1 MRELSAGGVVY
12 RRHGNRTEILLIR
25 DRFGKIS
32 FPKGKMEPGET
43 PEQTALREILEETGI
58 AGTIEAPLPGTEF
71 DFQKESGE
79 IVHKVVRFFLVRA
92 TGGSLRAREGEIA
105 GAAWHSPAE
114 AWRLQLREGYE
125 GNNEALERAL
135 ALLGAGPGGGP
146 AADSGQTPEGDP
158 ADGTGD
164 RGAADG
170 MAGGGP
176 LAENRFSVWR
186 PGDPPAPFV
195 ELALLKAD
203 ARPADIDRLC
213 GEAAARRFRAVCVGG
228 GWVRRCRERLT
239 GTGVRVCAAVGFP
252 LGAAATRVKAF
263 EAAAAVEDGASE
275 IDVVISVGRLL
286 EGDYEAVG
294 RDLAAVVQAVQGG
307 ALVKA
312 VLETGLLTDKLKVE
326 ACRLAEAAGADFV
339 RTSTGFVPVGDLEAD
354 VRLLRSAVPPGLGVK
369 AAGGVRGPDAA
380 RRLLLA
386 GANRIESDDVTVVA
400 VSAV

>member
-12 RRHGNRTEILLIR
+12 RRNGDRTEILLIR
-25 DRFGKIS
+25 DRFGRMS

-58 AGTIEAPLPGTEF
+58 SGTIEAPLPGTEF

-92 TGGSLRAREGEIA
+92 TGGDLRAREGEIA
-105 GAAWHSPAE
+105 GAAWHSPAD
-114 AWRLQLREGYE
+114 AWRLQLSEGYE

-135 ALLGAGPGGGP
+135 ALLGAAPDADAGG
-146 AADSGQTPEGDP
+146 A
-158 ADGTGD
+158 
-164 RGAADG
+164 
-170 MAGGGP
+170 AGGGP
-176 LAENRFSVWR
+176 SAESRFPVWR
-186 PGDPPAPFV
+186 PGDPLAPFV
-195 ELALLKAD
+195 EHALLKAD

-213 GEAAARRFRAVCVGG
+213 EEAVARRFYAVSVGG

-239 GTGVRVCAAVGFP
+239 GTGVKVCAVVGFP
-252 LGAAATRVKAF
+252 LGSAATRVKAF
-263 EAAAAVEDGASE
+263 EAAAAVEDGAAE

-286 EGDYEAVG
+286 EGDYEAVS
-294 RDLAAVVQAVQGG
+294 RDLAAGVQAVQGG

-312 VLETGLLTDKLKVE
+312 VLETGLLSDRLKVE

-339 RTSTGFVPVGDLEAD
+339 RTSTGFVPAGDLEAD
-354 VRLLRSAVPPGLGVK
+354 VRLLRSSASPGLGVK
-369 AAGGVRGPDAA
+369 AAGGVRSPDTA

-386 GANRIESDDVTVVA
+386 GANRVESWEGAIVVA
-400 VSAV
+400 GPGE

>member
-1 MRELSAGGVVY
+1 MRELSAGGIVY
-12 RRHGNRTEILLIR
+12 RRDGNRTEILLIR

-71 DFQKESGE
+71 DFRKESGE
-79 IVHKVVRFFLVRA
+79 TVHKVVRFFLVRA

-105 GAAWHSPAE
+105 GAAWHSPAD

-135 ALLGAGPGGGP
+135 ALLGEGPEGGP
-146 AADSGQTPEGDP
+146 AADAGGVAGSDP
-158 ADGTGD
+158 AYGTAGA
-164 RGAADG
+164 GAADEVSG
-170 MAGGGP
+170 EGP
-176 LAENRFSVWR
+176 PAASRFPVWR
-186 PGDPPAPFV
+186 PGDSLAPFV
-195 ELALLKAD
+195 EHALLKAD
-203 ARPADIDRLC
+203 ARPGDIDRLC
-213 GEAAARRFRAVCVGG
+213 EEAAARRFHAVCVGG

-239 GTGVRVCAAVGFP
+239 GTGVKVCAVVGFP

-263 EAAAAVEDGASE
+263 EAAAAVEDGAAE

-286 EGDYEAVG
+286 EEDFEAVS

-339 RTSTGFVPVGDLEAD
+339 RTSTGFVPVGNLEAD
-354 VRLLRSAVPPGLGVK
+354 VRLLRSALPPGLGVK

-380 RRLLLA
+380 GRLLLA
-386 GANRIESDDVTVVA
+386 GANRIESDDVTVAA
-400 VSAV
+400 VSAL